1 MEQES
6 KVEEK
11 KDKFKVIWKRKID
24 KQIAKMP
31 VKIQDKFHDL
41 VSDIR
46 KSGPVQRGWA
56 NFSDLGK
63 DLYHC
68 HLGYSWVACWTA
80 KKDTVIVEV
89 YYVGSRESAPY

>member
-1 MEQES
+1 MEQELNTG
-6 KVEEK
+6 EK
-11 KDKFKVIWKRKID
+11 KNKYRVIWKRKIE

-31 VKIQDKFHDL
+31 EKMQNKFYEL

-46 KSGPVQRGWA
+46 RTGPIQKSWP

-80 KKDTVIVEV
+80 EKNEIIVEV
-89 YYVGSRESAPY
+89 YYVGSREQAPY